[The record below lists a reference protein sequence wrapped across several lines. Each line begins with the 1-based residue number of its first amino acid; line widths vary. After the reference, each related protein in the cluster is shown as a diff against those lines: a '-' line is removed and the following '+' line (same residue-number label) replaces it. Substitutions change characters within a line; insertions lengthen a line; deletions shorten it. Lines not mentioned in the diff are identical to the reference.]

1 MKGFRFKIPRTN
13 FKIPS
18 HRSMVKIAIGSWKLG
33 KKKSTSKRNPM
44 NDAGFD
50 RHIDEGAGQGGG
62 D

>member
-1 MKGFRFKIPRTN
+1 
-13 FKIPS
+13 
-18 HRSMVKIAIGSWKLG
+18 MVKIAIGSWKLG